1 MPTITAFWFIREGEK
16 LIQCDKATFDKAITE
31 GKSVKYRG
39 YPNKKTERIAETLE
53 ASRMTFLA
61 DPNCS
66 SKFRAAI
73 TNPANICEVQIIRA
87 DDPDFWVREYKR
99 PKYR

>member
-16 LIQCDKATFDKAITE
+16 LIQCDKAAFDKAITE

-39 YPNKKTERIAETLE
+39 YPNKKSERIAETLE
-53 ASRMTFLA
+53 ASRMAFLS
-61 DPNCS
+61 DPNCPT
-66 SKFRAAI
+66 KFRVAI
-73 TNPANICEVQIIRA
+73 TNPANICEVQIIQA
-87 DDPDFWVREYKR
+87 DDPDFWARESKR